1 MKKLISLATL
11 AAMSAFAVSAFAQ
24 GTDLPD
30 TQGVCQSSKY
40 QYDTDGLAG
49 YTYLWEIT
57 GGTMDTDYKI
67 TKSGAGDKT
76 AVVEWLNPTP
86 EGTTWIFT
94 QQARSDKG
102 CLGPVKTVNVS
113 VNTFEV
119 NPVEGDVCSDIPEV
133 PSTVDVSLPTEGK
146 CGGVKTHT
154 VNKWKIVSVVPDAN
168 VTGAASNHK
177 AGDELT
183 SATDLNTDKFTNA
196 GTTDAN
202 VVYTIIPFA
211 DNGAQGAS
219 FTVTITVYP
228 EVKKPNVTFK
238 AL

>member
-40 QYDTDGLAG
+40 QYDTDGLTG
-49 YTYLWEIT
+49 YTYYWDIQ
-57 GGTMDTDYKI
+57 GGTEGTDYTI

-76 AVVEWLNPTP
+76 AVVEWINPTP
-86 EGTTWIFT
+86 DGTTWTFT
-94 QQARSDKG
+94 QQAKSDKG
-102 CLGPVKTVNVS
+102 CMGPIKTVNVS
-113 VNTFEV
+113 VNTFSV
-119 NPVEGDVCSDIPEV
+119 TSPTSNMCSDIPDY
-133 PSTVDVSLPTEGK
+133 SATVNVTLPTEGE

-177 AGDELT
+177 ANDELT

-228 EVKKPNVTFK
+228 EVKKPTVKYT